1 MPVIDQVISERYA
14 IYNGDSAEW
23 LSTLPDASVGLC
35 LYSPPFPINGGGCLY
50 RYSSSPR
57 DLSNCR
63 TYDEF
68 FEHYDFILRELSR
81 AMIPGR
87 ICAVHCT
94 DVPKA
99 GANIDGHIDFPG
111 DLIRIHAE
119 HGFEYTPRICIW
131 KEPLEVRTRT
141 MARAL
146 RHCQVV
152 DDATLTN
159 VAASDYLIPF
169 RKQGKNPLPVTHE
182 HGLTEYAGSREIPKD
197 LFRFRGWEGDQ
208 KENRYSHW
216 IWRQYASAVWDDIRL
231 DRTVEFAP
239 AREEEDDRHPHALQ
253 LDVIDRCVV
262 MWSNPDETVLSPF
275 MGVGSEVY
283 GAVTNGRRGIGC
295 ELKPSYYAQAVEN
308 LKKAARPAEATRLLF
323 DLTHPDAHDNDARR
337 GAEHGA
343 LVGPAAEVRE

>member
-1 MPVIDQVISERYA
+1 MAVMDQEITERYA

-23 LSTLPDASVGLC
+23 LKSLPDASIGLTI
-35 LYSPPFPINGGGCLY
+35 YSPPFPLNGGGCLY

-63 TYDEF
+63 DYEEF
-68 FEHYDFILRELSR
+68 FRHYEFILRELSR
-81 AMIPGR
+81 VMLPGR
-87 ICAVHCT
+87 ICAVHCM
-94 DVPKA
+94 DVPKD

-152 DDATLTN
+152 DDATLCN
-159 VAASDYLIPF
+159 VAAADYLIPF
-169 RKQGKNPLPVTHE
+169 RKAGKNPAPVTHE
-182 HGLTEYAGSREIPKD
+182 HGLLEYAGERTVPKE
-197 LFRFRGWEGDQ
+197 FHRFRGWKGDQ

-216 IWRQYASAVWDDIRL
+216 IWRQYASAIWDDIRL
-231 DRTVEFAP
+231 DRVVEFEP

-253 LDVIDRCVV
+253 LDVIERCVV
-262 MWSNPDETVLSPF
+262 MWSNQDETVLDPF
-275 MGVGSEVY
+275 LGVGSTVC
-283 GAVTNGRRGIGC
+283 GAIMNGRRGIGC
-295 ELKPSYYAQAVEN
+295 ELKPSYFAQAKTN
-308 LKKAARPAEATRLLF
+308 AARIAKPSVSERTLF
-323 DLTHPDAHDNDARR
+323 
-337 GAEHGA
+337 E
-343 LVGPAAEVRE
+343 